1 MDGRY
6 LRDCVVRPV
15 ALFRLRRRAMLL
27 PVALLRQ
34 VAHDDGYGSR
44 AVARAVLRRTP
55 WAW

>member
-6 LRDCVVRPV
+6 LRDCVVR
-15 ALFRLRRRAMLL
+15 